1 MAGILA
7 YTAEYALTGSREGST
22 PYIALNSNS
31 RAGGVNP
38 ALFRYPYF
46 NCYGNCIHYIGP
58 RIRLPAGT
66 TIEEFCA
73 KQCFRPWPIPDSWW
87 WM

>member
-1 MAGILA
+1 MAGIPA

-38 ALFRYPYF
+38 ALVRYRNF
-46 NCYGNCIHYIGP
+46 KACYENCINYIAP

-66 TIEEFCA
+66 TIEEFCM
-73 KQCFRPWPIPDSWW
+73 KRCWRPWPIPGPWW
-87 WM
+87 